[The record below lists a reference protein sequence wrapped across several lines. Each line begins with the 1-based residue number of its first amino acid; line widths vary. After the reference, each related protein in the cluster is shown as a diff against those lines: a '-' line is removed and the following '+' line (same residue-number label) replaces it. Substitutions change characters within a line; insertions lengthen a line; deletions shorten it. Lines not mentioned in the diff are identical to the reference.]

1 MEGSARVDIAGPTPG
16 NWYML
21 AALDKSPPLPGKKLK
36 HDWLSLRKQVCDWT
50 SQFLDCSVRVVGRV
64 EYWIQKDIITIMP
77 VFQDYQDIMTF
88 NTITGLQT
96 YKYVII
102 IKIAIFRNY
111 QDIKIFQ
118 TYTYRNSNSFLPS

>member
-1 MEGSARVDIAGPTPG
+1 VIGRI
-16 NWYML
+16 N
-21 AALDKSPPLPGKKLK
+21 
-36 HDWLSLRKQVCDWT
+36 
-50 SQFLDCSVRVVGRV
+50 FLDCNVRVVGRV

-102 IKIAIFRNY
+102 IKMPIFQNY
-111 QDIKIFQ
+111 QDITIFQ
-118 TYTYRNSNSFLPS
+118 T

>member
-1 MEGSARVDIAGPTPG
+1 M
-16 NWYML
+16 
-21 AALDKSPPLPGKKLK
+21 
-36 HDWLSLRKQVCDWT
+36 
-50 SQFLDCSVRVVGRV
+50 RVVGRV

-102 IKIAIFRNY
+102 IKMPIFQNY
-111 QDIKIFQ
+111 QDITIFQ
-118 TYTYRNSNSFLPS
+118 T